1 MHEVEFTRWIV
12 VYGKSQRCC
21 TRELFL
27 STTQLWLYEE
37 VCNQSAAA
45 YTIQIYLNS
54 VISQRQR
61 QDWSRNPHA
70 VYHQNDAQFL
80 QSRSLVFF
88 IFFGTSNTKD
98 RLSHLT

>member
-61 QDWSRNPHA
+61 QDWSRNHK
-70 VYHQNDAQFL
+70 NDAQFL

-88 IFFGTSNTKD
+88 FFVLFFLGTSYTKD